1 MKCSSLLIISVFV
14 VFPIQGSS
22 GRKRKVEQQGNEE
35 DITDILTSEG
45 EEGWL
50 EKVLKKAKAKHGKK
64 HWSKNERAQD
74 KFHDNSPPSN
84 AISNLTGSLNKM
96 TSNKNEGWTT
106 RAKNG
111 LKELE
116 THWLQTP
123 KIRRGEIAGALNA
136 AAAKLEKFANAGN
149 DPVGAIRGAI
159 DIIATFSSIAG
170 PHGQIIGVAI
180 NFISGFLSLF
190 GKGTSPKPVSEVV
203 REEIEKRYSRDL
215 SNQAE
220 GAISAFQKSKEFLN
234 GVAKSGKQLSDSE
247 TTSLSA
253 HVPVYYGVE
262 FMGTLA
268 NEIRNIIRGNKRKE
282 GKKCLKYIELY
293 VRLAILKDVIL
304 QQMAALISD
313 SQSNIR
319 NGVYEFQNSL
329 RASAKA
335 LFKFLYESD
344 IGSNVIPY
352 FDPDKYELTDAFML
366 EVLEIDNYDR
376 SLAGNYSINV
386 TVGGSVG
393 QIGYDPDNPYGVS
406 RAEGQIAI
414 LMFGSDYYW
423 KLVPHGKNLFS
434 IVNQYTCPK
443 KVLCDALLTW
453 SMVPAVAHFATI
465 EHDDPNLWEITKAK
479 DRGYRI
485 KNKRWCNT
493 KPPQE
498 MCNAELSY
506 AKGWLHPKYLVT
518 MTKDGGKT
526 WGLRKV

>member
-1 MKCSSLLIISVFV
+1 MLKKLKEIY
-14 VFPIQGSS
+14 QGSS
-22 GRKRKVEQQGNEE
+22 GRKRKVVQQDNEE

-50 EKVLKKAKAKHGKK
+50 EKVLQKAKAKHGKK
-64 HWSKNERAQD
+64 QSSKNGTAQD

-84 AISNLTGSLNKM
+84 AISYLTGSLTKM

-111 LKELE
+111 LRELE
-116 THWLQTP
+116 NNWLQTP
-123 KIRRGEIAGALNA
+123 KERRGEIAGALNA
-136 AAAKLEKFANAGN
+136 AAEKLEKFANAGT

-159 DIIATFSSIAG
+159 EIIAAFSNIAG
-170 PHGQIIGVAI
+170 PHGQIIGVAL

-190 GKGTSPKPVSEVV
+190 GKGTSPKPVDEVV
-203 REEIEKRYSRDL
+203 REEIEKWYSRDL

-220 GAISAFQKSKEFLN
+220 GAISAFQKSKSFLN

-253 HVPVYYGVE
+253 HVPVYHGVE

-268 NEIRNIIRGNKRKE
+268 AEIRNIIRGNKRKE

-293 VRLAILKDVIL
+293 VRMSILKDVIL

-329 RASAKA
+329 RTSAKA

-344 IGSNVIPY
+344 IGNNVIPY
-352 FDPDKYELTDAFML
+352 FDPDKYELTDAYML

-376 SLAGNYSINV
+376 SLAGNFSITV

-393 QIGYDPDNPYGVS
+393 QIGYDPDYPFGVS
-406 RAEGQIAI
+406 EGEGQIAI

-443 KVLCDALLTW
+443 KVLCDAMLTW
-453 SMVPAVAHFATI
+453 STAFVDQYFVTI

-479 DRGYRI
+479 DHGYRI
-485 KNKRWCNT
+485 KNKRWCNRE
-493 KPPQE
+493 PPDE

-506 AKGWLHPKYLVT
+506 VKSWLHPKHLVT
-518 MTKDGGKT
+518 MKKDGGKT